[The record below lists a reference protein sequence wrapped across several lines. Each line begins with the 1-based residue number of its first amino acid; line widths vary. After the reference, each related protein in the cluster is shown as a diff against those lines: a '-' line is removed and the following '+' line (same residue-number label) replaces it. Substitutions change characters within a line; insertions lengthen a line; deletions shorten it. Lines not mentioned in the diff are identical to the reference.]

1 MSRLQRKHKS
11 HGLHGLVFMLLFF
24 FFVSTI
30 NLQQNVTAEQR
41 KSHANV
47 FLQRVQTN
55 RALTCIPQLVG
66 DGEWLQRKGECY
78 FWQPKRCL
86 LKMYGKRA
94 TREVLSK
101 NKLVLL
107 GEESFNLQTQFCL
120 MEDVGFHVRKT
131 LLCRSNVI
139 THVFSQ
145 VHQLPLLVDG
155 IDLSNLSDT
164 DTVAILL
171 PHITS
176 SSLIS
181 SEVYS
186 HAHACL
192 KGYIKGST
200 AGKHFIDTS
209 ISEDWYKLNRIS
221 RSISENSMCHVLKES
236 ALEDVIFVERAVQNL
251 RARGYLGDIVIRAQP
266 VGSHLLDSVILV
278 RSRMVTL
285 QLITSKVL
293 STLAAHVSWMSKN
306 WP

>member
-1 MSRLQRKHKS
+1 M
-11 HGLHGLVFMLLFF
+11 V
-24 FFVSTI
+24 
-30 NLQQNVTAEQR
+30 
-41 KSHANV
+41 
-47 FLQRVQTN
+47 
-55 RALTCIPQLVG
+55 
-66 DGEWLQRKGECY
+66 
-78 FWQPKRCL
+78 
-86 LKMYGKRA
+86 KRA

-139 THVFSQ
+139 AHVFSQ

-293 STLAAHVSWMSKN
+293 STLAAHVMDVQKLAMTFVNGDPVSKLSHGN
-306 WP
+306 LLGRLQANFLLQLMENGSSRKNRFLNSGSCALVSTAGYLKRFRAGASIDAAKKM